1 MLRTGLGSRA
11 YLRHMEAR
19 NPGKTRLVVMV
30 SGNGT
35 NLQAIL
41 DACADGSLP
50 AEVTAVVCN
59 KSTAYALQRA
69 ALAGVPSIHIGQ
81 HEGEPRAD
89 YDARLTD
96 IVAGLA
102 PDLVVLAGWMR
113 ILTKDFL
120 GWFPE
125 RVINLH
131 PARPGEL
138 PGTRAIERA
147 WQEALAGERTM
158 TGVMVHLVPDEGV
171 DDGPVLATEDVP
183 ILPDD
188 TLESLEE
195 RIHAVEHR
203 ILVDTIRTLCHQLAD
218 RTTEMSA

>member
-1 MLRTGLGSRA
+1 MANPRAARTRI
-11 YLRHMEAR
+11 
-19 NPGKTRLVVMV
+19 VVLV
-30 SGNGT
+30 SGNGS

-41 DACADGSLP
+41 DACASGELA
-50 AEVTAVVCN
+50 AEVVAVVAN
-59 KSTAYALQRA
+59 KSDAFALQRA
-69 ALAGVPSIHIGQ
+69 ANAGVPSVHVGIHS
-81 HEGEPRAD
+81 GESRHD
-89 YDARLTD
+89 YDARLAD
-96 IVAGLA
+96 IVAGFA

-113 ILTKDFL
+113 ILTSDFL

-138 PGTRAIERA
+138 PGTNAIERA
-147 WQEALAGERTM
+147 WHQAMAGERSV

-183 ILPDD
+183 IRPDD
-188 TLESLEE
+188 TLDSLEA

-203 ILVDTIRTLCHQLAD
+203 LLVGTIRTLC
-218 RTTEMSA
+218 TSTISS